1 MAQYLI
7 LIFGREAHYDVM
19 TDERNAEIM
28 AGHQAFGAK
37 YAAALR
43 GGNALQPPTTATTV
57 RTEDGLVTDGPWIE
71 SKEALGGYYV
81 VEAHDL
87 DTVIAMAREIPTV
100 GGGIEIRPIMVF
112 DRP

>member
-1 MAQYLI
+1 MAQYLL
-7 LIFGREAHYDVM
+7 LIFGHEAHYEAM

-28 AGHQAFGAK
+28 AGHEAFGQK
-37 YAAALR
+37 YVDAIR
-43 GGNALQPPTTATTV
+43 GGNALQSPATATTV

-81 VEAHDL
+81 VEADDL
-87 DTVIAMAREIPTV
+87 DAAIAMARDIPTV

-112 DRP
+112 S